1 MEKVLAWMW
10 SIILALAIA
19 RVIMGGAPNWVDVF
33 SPLAV
38 VVFNCWIDVYLKG
51 SK

>member
-33 SPLAV
+33 SPLIV
-38 VVFNCWIDVYLKG
+38 IVIDCWVEVYLKG
-51 SK
+51 NK